1 MKAWIKKAVIN
12 LVEVHTEEKKL
23 LEFISSLHL
32 SADQK
37 LLDIGC
43 GYGKKLKL
51 ISALGINSVGVEVNP
66 KLVQKCREA
75 DLKCI
80 TTDEFNQTTELY
92 DVLLMSH
99 IIEHFLPGQLLELMD
114 SYLDRL
120 KPGGHLIIA
129 TPLGTPYFY
138 DDFDHIKP
146 YHPAGISMV
155 FGGDESQVQY
165 YARNVIYLEDIW
177 FRREP
182 FKLTYFAGLY
192 VRKHLRLP
200 ILTNVILALLFRFSF
215 GMIGQ
220 TNGWIGLYRKVAV

>member
-1 MKAWIKKAVIN
+1 MKAWIKKTIIN
-12 LVEVHTEEKKL
+12 LLEVHTEERKL
-23 LEFISSLHL
+23 LEFISSLQL
-32 SADQK
+32 SMDQK

-43 GYGKKLKL
+43 GYGRKLKL

-66 KLVQKCREA
+66 TLVQKCQEA
-75 DLKCI
+75 GLNCL
-80 TTDEFNQTTELY
+80 TVDEFNKTGELY

-99 IIEHFLPGQLLELMD
+99 IIEHFLPDQLLEFMD

-146 YHPAGISMV
+146 YNPAGISMV
-155 FGGDESQVQY
+155 FGGNESQVQY
-165 YARNVIYLEDIW
+165 YARNQIHLEDIW

-192 VRKHLRLP
+192 VKKHLRFP
-200 ILTNVILALLFRFSF
+200 ILANLLLALLFRFSF
-215 GMIGQ
+215 GVIGQ
-220 TNGWIGLYRKVAV
+220 TNGWIGIYRKMTA